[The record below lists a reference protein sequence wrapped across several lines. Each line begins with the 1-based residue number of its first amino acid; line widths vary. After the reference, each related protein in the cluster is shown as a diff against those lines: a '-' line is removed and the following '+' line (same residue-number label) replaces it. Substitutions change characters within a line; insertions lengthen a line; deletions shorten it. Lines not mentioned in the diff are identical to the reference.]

1 MQQAKEDSL
10 SLREIVAQLWAILM
24 PTDRRRVGGVLL
36 LILIGTFFEV
46 IGVGMIVPVA
56 SILIQPAAVTESPWL
71 KAIHEFIGSPS
82 HRGFI
87 LWALGGL
94 LGIFTFKNAF
104 LFFSTWRQTQLLY
117 GLQARL
123 ASELVARY
131 LNRPYSYHLEHASPE
146 LLQKVSGEVNA
157 LIHTVLSPILW
168 LISEGLVVLG
178 LFGLALW
185 VNPIGAL
192 VIVGGLGV
200 SVWAYYYLFK
210 SRVESW
216 GKKTQEHAQG
226 MFRELEHSMGGVK
239 EVKVFGRET
248 FFATAFGEQY
258 QRYTQ
263 YSARHQFLLQSSRNV
278 IELLVIGVLLFAIM
292 LLVGTGSPMHTIV
305 PTLAFFAVAAFRL
318 MPSSQRLLTSA
329 HSIHFGARSLRLLR
343 PDLTVPHD
351 WSLIPNRTAEHFPFQ
366 HSLELRG
373 VTFRYPSGDQDVL
386 RAATISI
393 PRGEMVGFQGES
405 GVGKTTL
412 VDLILGLLKPT
423 TGEVL
428 VDGNSIHDNL
438 PGWLSNIGYVP
449 QSIFLMDDT
458 LRRNVAFGIP
468 DPEIDDARVQEV
480 LSLAQ
485 LDGFL
490 DSKRGGLDT
499 LIGERGVRLS
509 GGQRQRIGIAR
520 ALYHDPAILVL
531 DEATASLDLDTE
543 AQFIKAVGSL
553 KNTKTILIIS
563 HRFSTLENCDV
574 KYQLEDGGLLL
585 LKMTTANVKK

>member
-1 MQQAKEDSL
+1 MQEAKEEAL
-10 SLREIVAQLWAILM
+10 SLREMVVQLWEILV
-24 PTDRRRVGGVLL
+24 PADRRKVGWVLL
-36 LILIGTFFEV
+36 LILVCTLLEV
-46 IGVGMIVPVA
+46 IGVGIIIPVV
-56 SILIQPAAVTESPWL
+56 SILIQPAAVTESSWL
-71 KAIHEFIGSPS
+71 KAINELIGSPS
-82 HRGFI
+82 HRGFM

-94 LGIFTFKNAF
+94 LGIFTFKNTF
-104 LFFSTWRQTQLLY
+104 IFFSTWRQTRLLY
-117 GLQARL
+117 GLQSRL
-123 ASELVARY
+123 ASELVAGY

-146 LLQKVSGEVNA
+146 LLQKVSGEVNI
-157 LIHTVLSPILW
+157 LTHGVLSPILW

-210 SRVESW
+210 SQVDSW

-239 EVKVFGRET
+239 EVKLFGRET
-248 FFATAFGEQY
+248 FFATAFDEQY
-258 QRYTQ
+258 ERYTQ
-263 YSARHQFLLQSSRNV
+263 YTARHHFLLHSSRNV

-292 LLVGTGSPMHTIV
+292 LLVGTGSSMQTIV

-318 MPSSQRLLTSA
+318 MPSSQRILTSA
-329 HSIHFGARSLRLLR
+329 HSIQFGARSLPLLR
-343 PDLTVPHD
+343 PDLIVSRD
-351 WSLIPNRTAEHFPFQ
+351 RSLATNPTIEHFPFQ

-373 VTFRYPSGDQDVL
+373 VTFRYPSGEQEVL
-386 RAATISI
+386 RDATILI
-393 PRGEMVGFQGES
+393 QRGAMVGFQGKS
-405 GVGKTTL
+405 GAGKTTL
-412 VDLILGLLKPT
+412 VDLILGLLKPP

-449 QSIFLMDDT
+449 QTIFLMDDT

-468 DPEIDDARVQEV
+468 DPEIDDARVQEA

-490 DSKRGGLDT
+490 DSKRGGLGA
-499 LIGERGVRLS
+499 LIGEHGVRLS

-543 AQFIKAVGSL
+543 TQFIKAVGSL

-574 KYQLEDGGLLL
+574 KYQLKDGGLFLL
-585 LKMTTANVKK
+585 